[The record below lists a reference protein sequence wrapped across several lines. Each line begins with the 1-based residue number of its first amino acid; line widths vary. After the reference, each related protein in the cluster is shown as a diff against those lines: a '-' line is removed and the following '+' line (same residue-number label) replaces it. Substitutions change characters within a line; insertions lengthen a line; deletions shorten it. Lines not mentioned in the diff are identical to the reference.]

1 LGEQFT
7 VLGDPTTILLRRF
20 EDAKTPTLKD
30 LQSPSS
36 PTSTKAE
43 IEDEHV
49 AIMPDTDTS
58 LMIETAEGLPG
69 GMVECMADEFVV
81 ESGDPVLWTEQLLEE
96 WKRIFTEQGLGN
108 SECPSWNNHSP

>member
-58 LMIETAEGLPG
+58 LMIETAEG
-69 GMVECMADEFVV
+69 FVV